1 MTINESFVVRV
12 ATVTESQK
20 DEYEKRRLAFMVTDP
35 WNDPFCA
42 KNGLSKMYIE
52 NTIAEILYLRAESE
66 PGVKLNC
73 PNPVYGTYH
82 KLLGACLE
90 VHGNGGHV
98 VEITKAFLDLV
109 KFVKEKVLDNN
120 VIEIITWS
128 PASNYIPDIRLVDT
142 IREALGWLSNY
153 LGMDLTL
160 YAT

>member
-1 MTINESFVVRV
+1 MTIKESFIVKVV
-12 ATVTESQK
+12 TVTESQK
-20 DEYEKRRLAFMVTDP
+20 DEYERRRLAFMVTDP

-42 KNGLSKMYIE
+42 KNGLVAMYIE

-82 KLLGACLE
+82 KLLGACLKAS
-90 VHGNGGHV
+90 GTDK
-98 VEITKAFLDLV
+98 ITMAFLDLV
-109 KFVKEKVLDNN
+109 IFVKEKVLDNN
-120 VIEIITWS
+120 VIEIITWN

-142 IREALGWLSNY
+142 IGEALGWLSNY

-160 YAT
+160 